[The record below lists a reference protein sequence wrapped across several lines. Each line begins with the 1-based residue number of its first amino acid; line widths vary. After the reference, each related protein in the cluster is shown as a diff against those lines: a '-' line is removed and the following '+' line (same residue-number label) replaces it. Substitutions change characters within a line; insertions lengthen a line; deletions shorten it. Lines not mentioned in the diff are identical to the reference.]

1 MRFKAV
7 FVVMFFLLVFGGF
20 EVFLSADQD
29 ALEHPVFKPMPG
41 STLREQSSKRQDY
54 STFKFRIKE
63 GSAVRSV
70 EKSGQFWELRYEFR
84 DAAGKINS
92 SISRAEVIGNY
103 VSAVKEKGGEIHSQ
117 GSNYLVF
124 SIPRQG
130 GGTSWVKLTSNAG
143 NYVLSV
149 IDEEALDP
157 VLSFG
162 AEELKLALD
171 AEGRVAVYGINFA
184 VNEAFLQLG
193 AEEVIKEFVKLLQV
207 YPDLKIEIQ
216 GHTDNTG
223 SAEHNHQLSKR
234 RADAVKQYMQ
244 LFGVDS
250 SRMVSKGYGMT
261 QPLADNGMEEGRAQN
276 RRVELVKIK

>member
-1 MRFKAV
+1 MKSKALLA
-7 FVVMFFLLVFGGF
+7 MLFFLLVFGGY
-20 EVFLSADQD
+20 EVFLSAGLES
-29 ALEHPVFKPMPG
+29 LEHPVIKPMPG
-41 STLREQSSKRQDY
+41 STLMEKSSKKQNF
-54 STFKFRIKE
+54 STFKFKLKE
-63 GSAVRSV
+63 GSALKNV
-70 EKSGQFWELRYEFR
+70 EKGGQFWELRYEFR
-84 DAAGKINS
+84 DAAGKVDR

-103 VSAVKEKGGEIHSQ
+103 AAAAKEKGGKIQSQ

-124 SIPRQG
+124 SIPREG

-143 NYVLSV
+143 NYVLRV
-149 IDEEALDP
+149 IDEEPLEP

-193 AEEVIKEFVKLLQV
+193 AEDVIKEFVKLLEL

-223 SAEHNHQLSKR
+223 SSEHNLQLSKR
-234 RADAVKQYMQ
+234 RAEAVKQYML
-244 LFGVDS
+244 LFGLDS
-250 SRMVSKGYGMT
+250 SRMISKGYGMT
-261 QPLADNGMEEGRAQN
+261 KPLADNGTEEGRAQN